1 MSPLIR
7 FLAAAMA
14 LLTLVR
20 WGLAATMEVTPSEA
34 YLFQLALHRT
44 WIGCDGG
51 GIGMLAAGWAAWMVK
66 SPLMLRLLMPLVALA
81 ASWMLFRLVQKMA
94 NDRAGAWT
102 VVILNLL
109 PAFNLGAI
117 LLRPEWIAALFVT
130 AGLQLLWTGL
140 HRAGTWNWHWP
151 AAGALWGLALL
162 ADLSAF
168 SLPFSFAFLL
178 LASRRWRGRL
188 WRPGPWLLLVS
199 WLVIGI
205 LPLAWWN
212 HQHGGALVDHWLL
225 EMGWG
230 DISGFAAQT
239 LLHFVWQMTLA
250 LSPLFVVS
258 AMLVGLQVARR
269 QPREDAAYFLF
280 AFSLPGFA
288 LLAGSAMIGLGKP
301 THLIPL
307 IPPLCALLAF
317 VWQPGSNLLDRR
329 SLWQWITM
337 GTAALAS
344 LTLLNTDLWRRAGIL
359 RSYDGDP
366 SRQWQGWQET
376 AAEASRIIQDSSA
389 EFPQGLM
396 LIAETPQL
404 AAALDFY
411 LPENLPILTP
421 HPDWPRIQ
429 VMESPVPTSQY
440 AFWPRYDEES
450 ETASQQSP
458 DAEGPTALFFTDVAS
473 RTEPPSMI
481 EQSFAEVTPL
491 MEYEVRRHGN
501 LVRRIKI
508 FACRDYRGTPL

>member
-20 WGLAATMEVTPSEA
+20 WGLAAIMEVTPSEA

-51 GIGMLAAGWAAWMVK
+51 GLGMLAAGGAAWMAK

-81 ASWMLFRLVQKMA
+81 GSWMLFRLIQKMA
-94 NDRAGAWT
+94 NDRAAAWA

-117 LLRPEWIAALFVT
+117 LLKPEWIASLFVI

-140 HRAGTWNWHWP
+140 HRAGIWNWHWP
-151 AAGALWGLALL
+151 ATGALWGMALL
-162 ADLSAF
+162 ADLSAL

-188 WRPGPWLLLVS
+188 WKPGPWLLLGA
-199 WLVIGI
+199 WLLIGV

-212 HQHGGALVDHWLL
+212 HQHGGALGDHWLL

-230 DISGFAAQT
+230 DIIGFSAQT
-239 LLHFVWQMTLA
+239 LLNFVWQMTLA
-250 LSPLFVVS
+250 LSPLFVVG
-258 AMLVGLQVARR
+258 AVLVGLQVFRR
-269 QPREDAAYFLF
+269 QPREDAAYFLL
-280 AFSLPGFA
+280 AFCLPGFA
-288 LLAGSAMIGLGKP
+288 LLGGLAMIGMGRP
-301 THLIPL
+301 NNLIPL
-307 IPPLCALLAF
+307 IAPLCGLLAF
-317 VWQPGSNLLDRR
+317 VWQPGSHLLDRR

-337 GTAALAS
+337 GTAALAT
-344 LTLLNTDLWRRAGIL
+344 LTLLNTDLWRRAGLL

-376 AAEASRIIQDSSA
+376 ADEAARTIQDASA
-389 EFPQGLM
+389 EFPQGLL

-411 LPENLPILTP
+411 LPQNLPILTP
-421 HPDWPRIQ
+421 QSNWPRIQ

-450 ETASQQSP
+450 ETPDTESP
-458 DAEGPTALFFTDVAS
+458 DTAGPTALFFTDVATRS
-473 RTEPPSMI
+473 EPPAII

-491 MEYEVRRHGN
+491 MEYEVRRHGS

>member
-1 MSPLIR
+1 
-7 FLAAAMA
+7 
-14 LLTLVR
+14 
-20 WGLAATMEVTPSEA
+20 
-34 YLFQLALHRT
+34 
-44 WIGCDGG
+44 
-51 GIGMLAAGWAAWMVK
+51 
-66 SPLMLRLLMPLVALA
+66 
-81 ASWMLFRLVQKMA
+81 
-94 NDRAGAWT
+94 
-102 VVILNLL
+102 
-109 PAFNLGAI
+109 
-117 LLRPEWIAALFVT
+117 
-130 AGLQLLWTGL
+130 
-140 HRAGTWNWHWP
+140 
-151 AAGALWGLALL
+151 
-162 ADLSAF
+162 
-168 SLPFSFAFLL
+168 
-178 LASRRWRGRL
+178 
-188 WRPGPWLLLVS
+188 
-199 WLVIGI
+199 
-205 LPLAWWN
+205 
-212 HQHGGALVDHWLL
+212 
-225 EMGWG
+225 
-230 DISGFAAQT
+230 
-239 LLHFVWQMTLA
+239 
-250 LSPLFVVS
+250 
-258 AMLVGLQVARR
+258 
-269 QPREDAAYFLF
+269 
-280 AFSLPGFA
+280 
-288 LLAGSAMIGLGKP
+288 
-301 THLIPL
+301 
-307 IPPLCALLAF
+307 
-317 VWQPGSNLLDRR
+317 
-329 SLWQWITM
+329 M